1 MPEAP
6 IDVLPTGRGHILI
19 VDDEI
24 QSSKIIQKIVSN
36 LGYDTTCFNHCQKA
50 LEYFRKQHEAID
62 LVITDLVMPHMTGD
76 VLAAELM
83 KIKPELPVIIC
94 TGHREML
101 NNSDTT
107 RIRDILIKPVSR
119 QDLAQAARRA
129 LAGTRVH
136 T

>member
-1 MPEAP
+1 
-6 IDVLPTGRGHILI
+6 
-19 VDDEI
+19 
-24 QSSKIIQKIVSN
+24 
-36 LGYDTTCFNHCQKA
+36 
-50 LEYFRKQHEAID
+50 
-62 LVITDLVMPHMTGD
+62 MTGD

-107 RIRDILIKPVSR
+107 KIRDILIKPVSR
-119 QDLAQAARRA
+119 HDLAQAAQRA
-129 LAGTRVH
+129 LTGTRDR